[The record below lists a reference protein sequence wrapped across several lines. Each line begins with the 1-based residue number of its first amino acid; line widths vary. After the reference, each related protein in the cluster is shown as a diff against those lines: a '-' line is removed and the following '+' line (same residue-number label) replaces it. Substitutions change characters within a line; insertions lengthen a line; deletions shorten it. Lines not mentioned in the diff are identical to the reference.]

1 MQHYQDVLLDRSG
14 NAIAGAI
21 VTVVYNSTSLPA
33 DLYSDYAG
41 TKPLT
46 SIVTDADGSYSFYVS
61 SGRYDY
67 AFYKNG
73 KLLKTETDVFI
84 DQSTALQDLSTSAGA
99 SLVGFDPTGTVSA
112 STVQTAI
119 NELDTEKASLA
130 ALAAN
135 TGASLIG
142 FQQSGTGAVARTV
155 DAKEKDNVSVW
166 DFIPV
171 GTNTATT
178 DCTTYLQA
186 AINSGAKEIRFG
198 GDRYKITS
206 PLIPVSNQSWVG
218 VPGLTTLE
226 NGALTYLISTSTG
239 SISTDLTNTLA
250 SNALKGSASVT
261 LITGKGANFAVGD
274 IALVQSE
281 AAMPYSSITGKTGE
295 LWRIQTITGD
305 VITFAGSLRYSYL
318 TANTALIRK
327 ITPVENL
334 SISDI
339 TLKCTDTVNYRRA
352 LTYFTYCLNLNLK
365 NVRVEGSPAP
375 GIQLAGCYDTIISNM
390 NGYNML
396 SNDVTDFG
404 YVVVE
409 LGANKGLNITSIFAD
424 RCRHAYTT
432 SAWAT
437 LGYGTAMSS
446 LISNGI
452 SINALRAGFDTHED
466 GDGITFQNCKTVG
479 GAASGFQ
486 IRSVNTNLLDCSAI
500 DVVGEGVFVVDSGVN
515 TYISNITLRNTNTG
529 SYGDP
534 TPTSKIERG
543 CIFSNAIG
551 TIVDGAII
559 DNCGGPAIEGYTA
572 YRAGQFSNLTI
583 SNVAQLASTN
593 KFGMLFA
600 PSVVSTVSINNASI
614 INTDTLMTYGIKCD
628 ANATLINARNCSIT
642 GAQTSKSIYTL
653 GTIESDGINTKSFGK
668 SVSPLVISGGVL
680 DVTNAVNS
688 SIIVGGEGGAADVL
702 DTITGG
708 AEGDI
713 IVLLRTSQAI
723 TITNNFGGGVSG
735 GIQLSAGANKVMASA
750 SVIMLVKRSI
760 YWVQPGY

>member
-1 MQHYQDVLLDRSG
+1 MQHYQDVLQDRSG

-33 DLYSDYAG
+33 SLYSNYAG
-41 TKPLT
+41 TQPLT
-46 SIVTDADGSYSFYVS
+46 TVITDADGSYSFYVS

-67 AFYKNG
+67 SFYKNG
-73 KLLKTETDVFI
+73 KLLKTQDDVFI
-84 DQSTALQDLSTSAGA
+84 DESTALLDLSASTGA
-99 SLVGFDPTGTVSA
+99 SLVGFKQTGTGS
-112 STVQTAI
+112 
-119 NELDTEKASLA
+119 
-130 ALAAN
+130 
-135 TGASLIG
+135 
-142 FQQSGTGAVARTV
+142 VARTV
-155 DAKEKDNVSVW
+155 DAKEKERVSVW

-186 AINSGAKEIRFG
+186 AINSGAKELRWS
-198 GDRYKITS
+198 GDSFMITA
-206 PLIPVSNQSWVG
+206 PLVPVANQSWVG
-218 VPGLTTLE
+218 VEGLTTLE
-226 NGALTYLISTSTG
+226 TGALAYLISTRTG

-261 LITGKGANFAVGD
+261 LITGKGANFTAGD
-274 IALVQSE
+274 IVLVQSE
-281 AAMPYSSITGKTGE
+281 AAMPYVDITGKTGE
-295 LWRIQTITGD
+295 LWRIQTIVGD
-305 VITFAGSLRYSYL
+305 VISFAGSLRYSYL
-318 TANTALIRK
+318 TTDTALIRK
-327 ITPVENL
+327 ITPLENL
-334 SISDI
+334 TISNI

-352 LTYFTYCLNLNLK
+352 LTYFTYCLNLKLN
-365 NVRVEGSPAP
+365 NVRVEGSPSP
-375 GIQLAGCYDTIISNM
+375 GIQLAGCYDTIINNM
-390 NGYNML
+390 QGYNML

-432 SAWAT
+432 GAWAT
-437 LGYGTAMSS
+437 LGYGTVMSS

-452 SINALRAGFDTHED
+452 SINALRTGFDTHED
-466 GDGITFQNCKTVG
+466 GDGITFTNCKTIG
-479 GAASGFQ
+479 GLGAGFQ
-486 IRSVNTNLLDCSAI
+486 NRSANTNFIDCSAV
-500 DVVGEGVFVVDSGVN
+500 DVVGEGVYIDSSAVN
-515 TYISNITLRNTNTG
+515 TYISNITLRNTNSG
-529 SYGDP
+529 SYADP
-534 TPTSKIERG
+534 TPVSRIERG
-543 CIFSNAIG
+543 CIFINATG

-559 DNCGGPAIEGYTA
+559 DNCGGPAIEGYTS
-572 YRAGQFSNLTI
+572 YRKGQFSNLTI

-614 INTDTLMTYGIKCD
+614 VNTDTLMTYGIKCD
-628 ANATLINARNCSIT
+628 ANATLITARNCSIT
-642 GAQTSKSIYTL
+642 GAQTSKSLYTI
-653 GTIESDGINTKSFGK
+653 GTIESDGLNTKSFGK
-668 SVSPLVISGGVL
+668 STTPIIISSGVL
-680 DVTNAVNS
+680 DATNAINS
-688 SIIVGGEGGAADVL
+688 SIIVGGEGGASDVL

-735 GIQLSAGANKVMASA
+735 GIQLSAGVNKVMSSA
-750 SVIMLVKRSI
+750 SVIMLIKRGV